1 MSSRRQE
8 ALRGEVRSLESIL
21 EPNRLELD
29 ALRAELSERR
39 NGSAAGGAASG
50 GNSQV
55 DERSRAAELEKL
67 FLELQATLDLSKT
80 DFWV

>member
-1 MSSRRQE
+1 M
-8 ALRGEVRSLESIL
+8 RSLESIL

-39 NGSAAGGAASG
+39 NGSAAGGAAGG